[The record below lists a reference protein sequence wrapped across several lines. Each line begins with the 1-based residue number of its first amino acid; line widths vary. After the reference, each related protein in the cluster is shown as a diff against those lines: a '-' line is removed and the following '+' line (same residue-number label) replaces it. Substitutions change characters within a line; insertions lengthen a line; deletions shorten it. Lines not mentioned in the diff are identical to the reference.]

1 MTDLF
6 IAYRRADKER
16 VDLIRQSLTSLGLTM
31 AADIEPKG
39 RGAAK
44 AIRDAAASARVVLA
58 LGKCGDLTAEVNAL
72 LAEHDIETN
81 AFSPVSFFSS
91 LYGQLDWTDVVF
103 CV

>member
-1 MTDLF
+1 
-6 IAYRRADKER
+6 
-16 VDLIRQSLTSLGLTM
+16 
-31 AADIEPKG
+31 
-39 RGAAK
+39 
-44 AIRDAAASARVVLA
+44 VVRA

-91 LYGQLDWTDVVF
+91 LYGQFDWTDVVF